1 MKKITWIKLYL
12 DLNHNPKITYLREL
26 KDGNNYAFIWV
37 QLLLIT
43 GESNRD
49 GFLMIN
55 DESAY
60 TAAHLSKVL
69 IWPASIM
76 KQALI
81 EFKKLDMIEIEE
93 GVICITNW
101 EKYQSTKKMAKIR
114 EDNNLVQKNKRL
126 KAKIAKAS

>member
-12 DLNHNPKITYLREL
+12 DLIHNPKISFLREL
-26 KDGNNYAFIWV
+26 KDGNSFVLIWT
-37 QLLLIT
+37 QLLLIA

-49 GFLMIN
+49 GLLMIN

-60 TAAHLSKVL
+60 SAAHLAKVL
-69 IWPASIM
+69 IWPLPVM

-81 EFKKLDMIEIEE
+81 EFEKLDMIERQE
-93 GVICITNW
+93 GVINITNW

-114 EDNNLVQKNKRL
+114 EDNALAQKRKRL